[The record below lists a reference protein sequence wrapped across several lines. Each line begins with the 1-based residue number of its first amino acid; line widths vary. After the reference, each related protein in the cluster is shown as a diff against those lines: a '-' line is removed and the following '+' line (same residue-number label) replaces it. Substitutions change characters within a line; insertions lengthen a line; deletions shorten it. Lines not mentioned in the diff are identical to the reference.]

1 MRATLADWLPTETR
15 PVVIMVQDEGRF
27 GRINA
32 PRRCWAPPG
41 ERPVAPRQVVREAVY
56 VYAAVCPR
64 LGTMTALLL
73 PYTNA
78 AMMSLFLA
86 QVAQDFAAYFVVM
99 VLDQAPWHTA
109 GTLIVPDNIRLL
121 PQPKASPELNP
132 TELVW
137 RELREKDL
145 PNQAYEALPLV
156 EDALCT
162 GLNRLAA
169 APETLRSLTEFPYLQ
184 ITL

>member
-1 MRATLADWLPTETR
+1 VT
-15 PVVIMVQDEGRF
+15 QDEGRF

-41 ERPVAPRQVVREAVY
+41 ERPVAPRQIVREAVY
-56 VYAAVCPR
+56 VYAAVCPQ

-78 AMMSLFLA
+78 QLMNVFLT

-99 VLDQAPWHTA
+99 LLDRAPWHTA
-109 GTLIVPDNIRLL
+109 GTLLVPDNIRLL
-121 PQPKASPELNP
+121 PQPAASPELNP
-132 TELVW
+132 TELRW
-137 RELREKDL
+137 RELRDKDL
-145 PNQAYEALPLV
+145 PNQAYETLSLV
-156 EDALCT
+156 EDDLCT

-169 APETLRSLTEFPYLQ
+169 DPEGLRSLTGFAYLN
-184 ITL
+184 IAL